1 MHKITGVL
9 LAAGCSSRFGGHKL
23 LTEIRGKPLIRY
35 SIECLSPCDRI
46 IAVMR
51 PEDEPLQM
59 ILGDAGIDTILN
71 LQAALGMGSSLACA
85 IRASEMSD
93 GWCILPADMPY
104 VDKSTT
110 SQIVR
115 SLRNGAGIAA
125 PFYHRRRGHPVGFS
139 KTFRNDLLA
148 LEGDFG
154 ARDILAGESESVI
167 AIEVEDPGIL
177 IDIDTPEDLLRP
189 MVS

>member
-23 LTEIRGKPLIRY
+23 LTEIQGMSLIRH
-35 SIECLSPCDRI
+35 SAECLSPCDRVI
-46 IAVMR
+46 TVIR
-51 PEDEPLQM
+51 QEDEPLQM
-59 ILGDAGIDTILN
+59 ILQDASINTVLN
-71 LQAALGMGSSLACA
+71 LQAAKGMGNSLACA

-154 ARDILAGESESVI
+154 ARDILAAESESVV
-167 AIEVEDPGIL
+167 AIEVEDQGIL
-177 IDIDTPEDLLRP
+177 IDIDTPQD
-189 MVS
+189 VV

>member
-23 LTEIRGKPLIRY
+23 LTEIRGKPLILL
-35 SIECLSPCDRI
+35 SAECLSACDRV
-46 IAVMR
+46 IAVIR
-51 PEDEPLQM
+51 QEDEPLQV
-59 ILGDAGIDTILN
+59 ILQEAGIDTVLN
-71 LQAALGMGSSLACA
+71 LQAAQGMGSSLACA

-115 SLRNGAGIAA
+115 SLRNGVGIAA
-125 PFYHRRRGHPVGFS
+125 PFYHRHRGHPVGFA

-154 ARDILAGESESVI
+154 AREILAAESESVV

-177 IDIDTPEDLLRP
+177 IDIDTPQDLLAD
-189 MVS
+189 